1 MERYRLKNI
10 IILILFLLN
19 GFLLSTLIARE
30 SEERSLLRRTEE
42 ELVELFAASGIT
54 LEADAIS
61 WDGPPVPVTVSRS
74 ESLEFSAAKFL
85 LGENLR
91 NATQGGVSSYRG
103 ERGAAQFRAG
113 GSFEAAGTLA
123 QTDGADFC
131 RRFCREF
138 SYTKP
143 TFTLDESGSG
153 TATAVLQYEKHAVY
167 NAAVTFLLEKGAVT
181 GVSGT
186 LLPSEGGSA
195 VAESDELLTAA
206 AALTAFQQMRQEEST
221 VASSILETRL
231 CYELQT
237 TSSALTLG
245 SAWCIVTDIAI
256 YYVNC
261 STGVIT
267 VG

>member
-10 IILILFLLN
+10 IILILVLMDSFLL
-19 GFLLSTLIARE
+19 FTLFARE
-30 SEERSLLRRTEE
+30 SEERSLLQRTED

-61 WDGPPVPVTVSRS
+61 WDTPPAGVTVARS
-74 ESLEFSAAKFL
+74 EALERSAAAFL
-85 LGENLR
+85 LGEDLQS
-91 NATQGGVSSYRG
+91 AAQGGVSSYSG
-103 ERGAAQFRAG
+103 SHGAAQFRAG

-123 QTDGADFC
+123 AQDGADFC
-131 RRFCREF
+131 RKFCRQF
-138 SYTKP
+138 SYSEP
-143 TFTLDESGSG
+143 VFTLDEAGTG
-153 TATAVLQYEKHAVY
+153 TAAAVLQYEKRPVY
-167 NAAVTFLLEKGAVT
+167 NASVTFRLEKGQVT

-186 LLPSEGGSA
+186 LLPAEGGTAAS
-195 VAESDELLTAA
+195 SGELLSAA

-231 CYELQT
+231 CYELQG
-237 TSSALTLG
+237 TSSSLTLG
-245 SAWCIVTDIAI
+245 SAWCIVTDIAS

-261 STGVIT
+261 STGGIT